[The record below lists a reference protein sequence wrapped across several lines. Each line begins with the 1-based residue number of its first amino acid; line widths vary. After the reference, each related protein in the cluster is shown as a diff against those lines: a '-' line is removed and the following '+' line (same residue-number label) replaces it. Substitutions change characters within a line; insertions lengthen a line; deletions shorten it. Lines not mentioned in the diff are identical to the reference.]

1 LRILA
6 FLIASSLAAAV
17 LPKDTEIPIRLTAKV
32 SNGGTATGSTPTEV
46 TAIVIT
52 TGLAIPA
59 GTQLSGTAKHSTE
72 SNRDQL
78 LLTFNKATLGSYSVP
93 IAAIVSGLDNS
104 RETVNSAGLIIGID
118 GSQTASARID
128 QGISKLEDNPKF
140 SALAGIM
147 SAAKTTLK
155 IQDTNPNIDFDAGVE
170 MTIKLTAPVDWRGP
184 TTGPE
189 AKLKAFSNEA
199 ALADLANRQ
208 PYRTNTE
215 NPPKP
220 SDITNLMFIGTEA
233 NIRAAFE
240 KAGWAP
246 SAALSGASKLETAR
260 AIIESRGYKEGPM
273 SVLLLDGHPPD
284 MTWQKGNNT
293 YAARHHLRIFKRP
306 ENWEGSP
313 VWVSSSTHDT
323 GIEFSERDRT
333 FIHKIDSNIDNER
346 SKVVNDLILTGM
358 VKSLALVD
366 RASIPKGLQNATGDN
381 LITDGR
387 MAVLF
392 IAP

>member
-1 LRILA
+1 LRILV
-6 FLIASSLAAAV
+6 FLIACSLAAAV

-32 SNGGTATGSTPTEV
+32 STEV
-46 TAIVIT
+46 TAIVISA
-52 TGLAIPA
+52 GLAIPA
-59 GTQLSGTAKHSTE
+59 GTQITGTAKHSTE

-93 IAAIVSGLDNS
+93 IKAVVSGLDNS
-104 RETVNSAGLIIGID
+104 RETVNSDGLIIGID
-118 GSQTASARID
+118 GSQTGAARLD
-128 QGISKLEDNPKF
+128 QGIAKLEENPKL
-140 SALAGIM
+140 SALAGIV

-155 IQDTNPNIDFDAGVE
+155 IQDVNPNINFDAGVE
-170 MTIKLTAPVDWRGP
+170 LTIKLTAPLDWRGP

-189 AKLKAFSNEA
+189 AQPKAFSNEA
-199 ALADLANRQ
+199 ALSDLVNRQ
-208 PYRTNTE
+208 PFRTNTE
-215 NPPKP
+215 RPPKP

-233 NIRAAFE
+233 NIRAAFQ
-240 KAGWAP
+240 KAGWS
-246 SAALSGASKLETAR
+246 SAAALNGTSKLETAR
-260 AIIESRGYKEGPM
+260 AIIEDRGYKEGPM
-273 SVLLLDGHPPD
+273 SVLLLDNQPPD

-293 YAARHHLRIFKRP
+293 FAARHHLRIFKRP
-306 ENWEGSP
+306 QTWEGLP

-346 SKVVNDLILTGM
+346 AKVVNDLLLTGM

-366 RASIPKGLQNATGDN
+366 RPSIPTGLQNATGDN
-381 LITDGR
+381 ITTDNR
-387 MAVLF
+387 MAILL

>member
-1 LRILA
+1 MRILA
-6 FLIASSLAAAV
+6 FLIASSLTAAV

-32 SNGGTATGSTPTEV
+32 STEV

-52 TGLAIPA
+52 AGLAIPA
-59 GTQLSGTAKHSTE
+59 GAQLTGTAKHSKD
-72 SNRDQL
+72 SNHDQL

-93 IAAIVSGLDNS
+93 IKAVVSGLDNS
-104 RETVNSAGLIIGID
+104 RETVNSDGLIVGID
-118 GSQTASARID
+118 GSQTAGGKLD
-128 QGISKLEDNPKF
+128 EGIAKLEDNPKF

-155 IQDTNPNIDFDAGVE
+155 IQDVNPNIDFDAGVE
-170 MTIKLTAPVDWRGP
+170 LTIKLTAPVDWRGP

-189 AKLKAFSNEA
+189 AKLKTFSNEA

-208 PYRTNTE
+208 PYRTNAE
-215 NPPKP
+215 RPPKP
-220 SDITNLMFIGTEA
+220 SDITNLMFVGTEA

-240 KAGWAP
+240 KAGWSTA
-246 SAALSGASKLETAR
+246 AALNGSSKLETAR
-260 AIIESRGYKEGPM
+260 AIIEDRGYKEGPM
-273 SVLLLDGHPPD
+273 SVLLLDGRPPD

-293 YAARHHLRIFKRP
+293 FAARHHLRIFKRP
-306 ENWEGSP
+306 QTWEGWP

-346 SKVVNDLILTGM
+346 AKVVNDLLLTGM
-358 VKSLALVD
+358 VTSLALVD
-366 RASIPKGLQNATGDN
+366 RPSISTTGLQNATGDN
-381 LITDGR
+381 ITTDGR